1 MSAANELRKNIERSI
16 AIHQQYLNDSQLLEW
31 YEHFVTWQTDY
42 LLPFYEDLRSNRNY
56 SAAVDF
62 VVSDLTGVGVS
73 DRDQNI
79 ARVAPIMSR
88 MLPNKAV
95 HTMATAMH
103 LNARVL
109 EINLAVCRTLYEKD
123 CSEWEITEADYCAAI
138 RQASS
143 LDECLELIQLTAEIG
158 HSLDHVV
165 RIPMIGPLL
174 RAMRTPARL
183 WGFAAMQAFLEKGY
197 ETFSALEDVDRFLG
211 EITIR
216 MTEVFTYLFT
226 EPLENLRR

>member
-1 MSAANELRKNIERSI
+1 MSAASELRANIERSN
-16 AIHQQYLNDSQLLEW
+16 AIHQEYLNDSQLLER
-31 YEHFVTWQTDY
+31 YRHFVAWQTDY
-42 LLPFYEDLRSNRNY
+42 LLPFYENLRSNRNY

-62 VVSDLTGVGVS
+62 VVSDLTGIGVS

-88 MLPNKAV
+88 MLPDKAV
-95 HTMATAMH
+95 HTMAAAMH

-109 EINLAVCRTLYEKD
+109 QINLAVCRILYEGE
-123 CSEWEITEADYCAAI
+123 CSDSEITEADYCAAI
-138 RQASS
+138 RQASN

-165 RIPMIGPLL
+165 RIPMVGPLL

-183 WGFAAMQAFLEKGY
+183 WGFAPMQAFLEKGY
-197 ETFSALEDVDRFLG
+197 ETFSALEDVDRFLDA
-211 EITIR
+211 ITVR

-226 EPLENLRR
+226 EPLENLGK